1 VTSDNGAV
9 PDRLPSGVRRI
20 VVMGVSG
27 SGKSTVGVALAE
39 AVGYQFV
46 DGDSLHPAANVA
58 KMTAGIALD
67 DADRWPWL
75 ARVGQVL
82 AGSPGIV
89 VACSALKRE
98 YRDAIRSE
106 APDAFFVELD
116 GSRTL
121 LGERLGN
128 RAGHF
133 MPASLLDSQLATLEP
148 LQSDEHGIRVGID
161 QPIDATVQE
170 ILHAFPQDSGLGVS
184 GSSVSGLG
192 ASGSGASGSGAPGPG
207 VPGSDAAGS
216 GGS

>member
-1 VTSDNGAV
+1 
-9 PDRLPSGVRRI
+9 
-20 VVMGVSG
+20 MGVSG

-192 ASGSGASGSGAPGPG
+192 ASGSGAPGPG